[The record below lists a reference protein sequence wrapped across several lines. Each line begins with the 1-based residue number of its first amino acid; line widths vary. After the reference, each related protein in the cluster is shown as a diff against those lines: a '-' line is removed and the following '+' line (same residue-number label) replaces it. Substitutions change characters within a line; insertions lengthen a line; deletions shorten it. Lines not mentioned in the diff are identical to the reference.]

1 MADKVS
7 IFIHNLDGQVFELSN
22 SKMSIQMACE
32 YRGVNWSALF
42 DRYVGPYD
50 IIISDWEDKTSFDR
64 GYTFVQS
71 CFGYDE
77 AKNVLQACKSKL
89 KERYDLMMKLRV
101 VRKYN
106 IDPLLTH
113 ELTLNYSSSDSYELY
128 LENILKR

>member
-1 MADKVS
+1 MANKVS

-32 YRGVNWSALF
+32 FRGVNWKALF
-42 DRYVGPYD
+42 DRHVGPYD

-77 AKNVLQACKSKL
+77 AQKVLQACKSKL
-89 KERYDLMMKLRV
+89 KDRYDTMMRLRALKKCDV
-101 VRKYN
+101 SASVIYEYEAKYN
-106 IDPLLTH
+106 AFENR
-113 ELTLNYSSSDSYELY
+113 ELFLN
-128 LENILKR
+128 NIIKR